1 MSDLSKPLYHPHID
15 DPNVLHMGLQKIGP
29 DQWLQ
34 ADHEAGAF
42 YRHKL
47 HQFSI
52 QADRVYQALPES
64 RAAQSEFRSVLLD
77 HLLHQHS
84 SIYQRDGGSLVAP
97 QLGLQWKLSGD
108 ENLWH
113 SSLWIADD
121 VCILQADNDDYRLVA
136 ASLCSPSQWYLG
148 EKIGQ
153 SLSAIHTPIP
163 GFGSQLTP
171 KVSRFFSHL
180 KVEHPVQRFNWSVQ
194 ADQRLLWQDPDESIL
209 PASTD
214 LYWRIERQTVRR
226 LPKTSAIVF
235 TIKVY
240 IHPLEDLRKVSGG
253 LSRLIS
259 AIDQCPEE
267 ISRYKDF
274 DRIQLALEKYRK

>member
-1 MSDLSKPLYHPHID
+1 MSPLFKPLYCPHID
-15 DPNVLHMGLQKIGP
+15 DPNVLHMGLQKITT
-29 DQWLQ
+29 DQWLLI
-34 ADHEAGAF
+34 DHEAKDF
-42 YRHKL
+42 YQHKL
-47 HQFSI
+47 HQFRSH
-52 QADRVYQALPES
+52 ADIVYQALPES
-64 RAAQSEFRSVLLD
+64 CAAQAEFRSVLLD
-77 HLLHQHS
+77 HLLQQHS
-84 SIYQRDGGSLVAP
+84 SIFQLDGDILTAP
-97 QLGLQWKLSGD
+97 QFGLQWD
-108 ENLWH
+108 MTEDQDLWH
-113 SSLWIADD
+113 SCLWIADD
-121 VCILQADNDDYRLVA
+121 VCILQADEGDYRLVA

-163 GFGSQLTP
+163 GFSTQLTP

-180 KVEHPVQRFNWSVQ
+180 KSEHTVQRFNWSVQ

-209 PASTD
+209 PAETP

-226 LPKTSAIVF
+226 LPKTGAVIF

-240 IHPLEDLRKVSGG
+240 IHPLENLRKVSGG
-253 LSRLIS
+253 LSRLIA

-274 DRIQLALEKYRK
+274 DRIQLALEKYRN